1 MRILFWTAGI
11 FVALFLLAIAAG
23 WLTLRASLPAIDGEA
38 PLAGLGAGVTIER
51 DAAGVPVI
59 RGESRIDVARATG
72 YAHAQDRL
80 FQMDLLR
87 RTGAGE
93 LAALLGAGLLDID
106 RRIRLHQFRQRAQAA
121 LAALDPGNRALLEA
135 YAGGVNAGI
144 DSLQA
149 RPFEYLL
156 LGQAPEPWRAE
167 DSHPRGPCDVD
178 RPPGPRCRSRR
189 TAP

>member
-1 MRILFWTAGI
+1 MFPPTLSACHDSQQRGASLWKRILLWTAGI
-11 FVALFLLAIAAG
+11 VVALLLLAVAAA
-23 WLTLRASLPAIDGEA
+23 WLALRASLPAIDGEA

-59 RGESRIDVARATG
+59 RGESSEDVARATG

-93 LAALLGAGLLDID
+93 LSALLGAGLLDLD
-106 RRIRLHQFRQRAQAA
+106 RRIRLHQFRRRAQAA
-121 LAALDPGNRALLEA
+121 LAALDPGERALLEA

-167 DSHPRGPCDVD
+167 D
-178 RPPGPRCRSRR
+178 
-189 TAP
+189 